1 MDTFYHAL
9 YGITPYGGIANAGVS
24 MPVVVPDTVSAVPPT
39 TNNVAVFSQAVFTS
53 LFIMSLTTGPTNQP
67 VDKSVPDTVS
77 RPVLLTKD
85 AGFLPTSGSLLRPAE
100 AVISTTSVPKVR
112 MTPRKSNTSPPKIRT
127 TYRNTWPRF
136 PTTTKGRVVY
146 STKKTTYPPWIN
158 SYEYFA
164 RRTIPSSKTTK
175 KEVPF
180 HIPMVEKKTTII
192 PANVED
198 KVGNPVSNTTLPLEL
213 GHIKHDYY
221 GPDFWTPTIVLLSLS
236 IPGILCLYVV
246 IYYMGNRIIQL
257 SSTQRSYEPVSTNVD
272 LTMRLN
278 DVEKQFLLCQRKME
292 EKEEKEKQKR
302 VRVAIH
308 PGQLLVSL

>member
-1 MDTFYHAL
+1 MDSFYHAL

-24 MPVVVPDTVSAVPPT
+24 MPVVAPDTVPAVPPT
-39 TNNVAVFSQAVFTS
+39 TSNGAVFSQAVFTS
-53 LFIMSLTTGPTNQP
+53 LFIMSLTTGTTIQP
-67 VDKSVPDTVS
+67 VDKPVSDTALRSAV
-77 RPVLLTKD
+77 LTKD
-85 AGFLPTSGSLLRPAE
+85 ADFLPANGVVAKPAE
-100 AVISTTSVPKVR
+100 ATMTTTSVPKVR
-112 MTPRKSNTSPPKIRT
+112 ITPRRSNTSPPKVRS
-127 TYRNTWPRF
+127 TYRNTWSRF
-136 PTTTKGRVVY
+136 PTTTKGVY

-164 RRTIPSSKTTK
+164 RRTIPPPRTTR

-180 HIPMVEKKTTII
+180 HIPMVEKKTTTI
-192 PANVED
+192 PAIAGD
-198 KVGNPVSNTTLPLEL
+198 KVGNPVSNTTFPLEL

-221 GPDFWTPTIVLLSLS
+221 GSGFWAPIIVLLSFS

-302 VRVAIH
+302 VRVATH
-308 PGQLLVSL
+308 PGQLLVRI

>member
-1 MDTFYHAL
+1 MDSFYHAL
-9 YGITPYGGIANAGVS
+9 YGITPYSGIANSAVS
-24 MPVVVPDTVSAVPPT
+24 IPVVSPDMVPAVPST
-39 TNNVAVFSQAVFTS
+39 TSNVAVFSQAVFTS
-53 LFIMSLTTGPTNQP
+53 LFVMSLTTGTTNHPTDKP
-67 VDKSVPDTVS
+67 VAGTALRSAV
-77 RPVLLTKD
+77 LTKD
-85 AGFLPTSGSLLRPAE
+85 ADFLPVNGVGPRNAE
-100 AVISTTSVPKVR
+100 AIMTTTSVPKVR
-112 MTPRKSNTSPPKIRT
+112 VTPRKFNTSPSKIRT

-136 PTTTKGRVVY
+136 PTTTKGRAVY

-158 SYEYFA
+158 SHEYFA
-164 RRTIPSSKTTK
+164 RRTIPSSKTTR
-175 KEVPF
+175 KEAPF
-180 HIPMVEKKTTII
+180 HIPIVEKKTTTVSV
-192 PANVED
+192 NVED

-221 GPDFWTPTIVLLSLS
+221 GSDFGTPIIILLSLS

-302 VRVAIH
+302 VRVATH
-308 PGQLLVSL
+308 PGQLLVRI

>member
-1 MDTFYHAL
+1 MDSFYHAL
-9 YGITPYGGIANAGVS
+9 YGITPYSGIANSAVS
-24 MPVVVPDTVSAVPPT
+24 LPVVSPDTGPT
-39 TNNVAVFSQAVFTS
+39 TSNGAVFSQAVFTS
-53 LFIMSLTTGPTNQP
+53 LFIMSLTTGSTNQP
-67 VDKSVPDTVS
+67 VDKPVSDIVS

-85 AGFLPTSGSLLRPAE
+85 AGFLPTHGSVLKPAE
-100 AVISTTSVPKVR
+100 AIMTTTSLPRVR
-112 MTPRKSNTSPPKIRT
+112 VTPRRSNTSPPKIRPS
-127 TYRNTWPRF
+127 YRNTWPRF
-136 PTTTKGRVVY
+136 PTTTKGRAVY

-158 SYEYFA
+158 SYEYFV
-164 RRTIPSSKTTK
+164 RRTIPPSRTTK

-180 HIPMVEKKTTII
+180 HIPMVEKKTTTIS
-192 PANVED
+192 ATVDD
-198 KVGNPVSNTTLPLEL
+198 KVGSPVSNTTLSLEL

-221 GPDFWTPTIVLLSLS
+221 GPDFWTPIIVLLSLS

-246 IYYMGNRIIQL
+246 IYYMGNRIILL

-302 VRVAIH
+302 VRVATH
-308 PGQLLVSL
+308 PGQLLVGI